1 MAVVAQLFRL
11 EELDAEIER
20 RERELVEL
28 RRRQRRNPELEAAE
42 QQLDRTQTQERDAAA
57 EQRRLE
63 SDLADLEG
71 KIERDHTRMY
81 GGQIVDPRELS
92 SLERELQHHREQ
104 RDGLEERILTV
115 MEQREEL
122 ERDLERLSRRT
133 NELRQRWEEDG
144 PALARQEEDAAD
156 ALAGLRD
163 ERERLAAAVEPRSLS
178 LYGRLRTSSGH
189 AVSHVT
195 NGICQWCR
203 VTIPAKD
210 VQHARAGS
218 LVTCPNCA
226 RILHVGS

>member
-20 RERELVEL
+20 RERELTEL
-28 RRRQRRNPELEAAE
+28 RRRRRGNPELAAAE
-42 QQLDRTQTQERDAAA
+42 QQLERTRAQERDAGS

-63 SDLADLEG
+63 SDLADLEA
-71 KIERDHTRMY
+71 KIKRDHNRMY
-81 GGQIVDPRELS
+81 SGQIVDSRELS
-92 SLERELQHHREQ
+92 SLERELQHLREQ
-104 RDGLEERILTV
+104 RDALEERILTM
-115 MEQREEL
+115 MEQRDEL
-122 ERDLERLSRRT
+122 EVKLQGLSRRA
-133 NELRQRWEEDG
+133 NELRERWEEDG
-144 PALARQEEDAAD
+144 PALERLEEEAAD

-163 ERERLAAAVEPRSLS
+163 ERERLAATVEPRSLN
-178 LYGRLRTSSGH
+178 LYGRLRTSTGH
-189 AVSHVT
+189 AVSDVT

-218 LVTCPNCA
+218 LVVCPNCA